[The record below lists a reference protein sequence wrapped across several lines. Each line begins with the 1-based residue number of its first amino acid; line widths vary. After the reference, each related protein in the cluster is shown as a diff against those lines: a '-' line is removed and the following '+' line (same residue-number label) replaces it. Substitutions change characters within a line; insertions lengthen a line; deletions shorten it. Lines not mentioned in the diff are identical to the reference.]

1 MYEFKRDIA
10 QQALN
15 PRTGKIIAERVV
27 RYYEDK
33 IKQKDAVIEKLR
45 LKNVTLKAY
54 KNKLGLQL
62 KQKEEM
68 GEVLHAI
75 DFDQLQIE
83 NKQYLLKIEER
94 NAELLKL
101 KMTASRTVQ
110 ILNEFKKSL
119 SLKTLESE
127 SIAADIMQRKDLL
140 RKLQQEEVNVG
151 RDLQHADKQNTWLK
165 CQIQEYKV
173 PDVSLIKIGD
183 AVCNGQGFPL

>member
-151 RDLQHADKQNTWLK
+151 RDLQHADKQNAWLK